1 MQIAFN
7 SIFSYLLTIPTGMGF
22 CHIFSINSMSVV
34 LPGQA
39 IEKWLSMHNT
49 SPMTGAVLAHRSA
62 GVAVEL
68 KMGRHRKH
76 KLSKYK
82 LV

>member
-1 MQIAFN
+1 
-7 SIFSYLLTIPTGMGF
+7 MGF